1 VFRSN
6 RNGGGIY
13 EVPAFG
19 GESRLLARDGLNPR
33 FSPDG
38 SRVAYWVGARLA
50 QAIPGAGAVWVVPA
64 SGGQPEKVGS
74 NFTSAMYPIWSP
86 DSTRILFI
94 GYTSPEAYQSDSL
107 DWWIVSV
114 NGGRTVRTGAHRAF
128 LRAGLQYTYANT
140 PIPAVPIPGCWAD
153 DGALIFSFDIGD
165 VQNLWKI
172 SLSSQSGEVSGA
184 QTHDNGLR

>member
-1 VFRSN
+1 
-6 RNGGGIY
+6 
-13 EVPAFG
+13 
-19 GESRLLARDGLNPR
+19 
-33 FSPDG
+33 
-38 SRVAYWVGARLA
+38 
-50 QAIPGAGAVWVVPA
+50 
-64 SGGQPEKVGS
+64 
-74 NFTSAMYPIWSP
+74 MYPIWSP